1 MVNKVGEELAKAR
14 KRKGLS
20 QEKLALELP
29 VSRESLAKYEIGT
42 RNIPDDLRDDIA
54 IALDDVEY
62 YFVTWS
68 AAAGEVAIP
77 YLDGDYIDKHP
88 SSMMILTKKETSEAL
103 ENLENVCWYKPNH
116 CIDDLEKKQLK
127 QAMFEIL
134 DAATSLVNLVGVLCR
149 DYKFSMK
156 GIFKEWRLS
165 LKLRNYKK

>member
-1 MVNKVGEELAKAR
+1 MKNVGEELAKAR

-29 VSRESLAKYEIGT
+29 VSRESLAKYEIGS
-42 RNIPDDLRDDIA
+42 RKIPDDIRDDIA
-54 IALDDVEY
+54 IAVDDVEY
-62 YFVTWS
+62 YFVTWN

-103 ENLENVCWYKPNH
+103 ENLESFCWYKPNH
-116 CIDDLEKKQLK
+116 CINDLEKKQLK

-134 DAATSLVNLVGVLCR
+134 DAATSLVNLVGILCR
-149 DYKFSMK
+149 DYEYSMK
-156 GIFKEWRLS
+156 SIFKEWRLS
-165 LKLRNYKK
+165 LKIRKLKK

>member
-14 KRKGLS
+14 KRKGLT
-20 QEKLALELP
+20 QEELAWKLP

-42 RNIPDDLRDDIA
+42 RKIPDDLRDDIA
-54 IALDDVEY
+54 VAVDDVEY
-62 YFVTWS
+62 YFVTWN

-77 YLDGDYIDKHP
+77 FLDGDYIDKHP
-88 SSMMILTKKETSEAL
+88 SSMMILAKKETREAL
-103 ENLENVCWYKPNH
+103 ENLESICWYKPTN
-116 CIDDLEKKQLK
+116 CLDEIEKKQLK

-134 DAATSLVNLVGVLCR
+134 DAATSLVNLIGILCR

-156 GIFKEWRLS
+156 KIFKEWRLS